1 MKYYIAIN
9 CLLLLL
15 SCGPITNNRLDNNP
29 SNNPQPHNNGGP
41 HGPRSSGNTGSG
53 GIGGGISSGGVSK
66 SKTPPSP
73 WAPPTPITT
82 QEIAAKTYLD
92 NALPLLSIAPQIQT
106 HWAAKNNTLL
116 TRLLAINNL
125 KKQPSCYYAYAE
137 ERLGKGP
144 SIYLKLEA
152 LEKKTYP
159 LIFNDAAQYTS
170 FKNDLIA
177 ALQAAG
183 FGNAQTGENDRIV
196 VLGTSTTFF
205 SENPGNGNNVYFN
218 ESYPSCVTSAQNAYL
233 KTSGAYS
240 FDAKGSNTSDVDIH
254 LFIPS
259 LARACE
265 AARIASAHPGGNTN
279 TRDVYY
285 QNSLGAC
292 FANPSAP
299 AAAQAMVDNTKPN
312 WQGVGLN
319 GNRDPFQAASSM
331 STFIITWM
339 ATLGGR
345 ELNFSVHVLP
355 IQWVYN
361 TSNLIAGDNHFDNS
375 IYVTHGNFIINIP

>member
-15 SCGPITNNRLDNNP
+15 SCGPITNNRLDNN
-29 SNNPQPHNNGGP
+29 SGNNPHRASPYNHV
-41 HGPRSSGNTGSG
+41 GPRSGGNTGSDG
-53 GIGGGISSGGVSK
+53 SGVSK
-66 SKTPPSP
+66 IKTPL
-73 WAPPTPITT
+73 WAPPTPITP
-82 QEIAAKTYLD
+82 QEIGAKAYLD
-92 NALPLLSIAPQIQT
+92 GNLPLLSVAPQIQAY
-106 HWAAKNNTLL
+106 WAAKNNALL

-125 KKQPSCYYAYAE
+125 KKQPFCYYAYAE

-159 LIFNDAAQYTS
+159 LVFNDVAQWNS
-170 FKNDLIA
+170 FKNDLIV

-183 FGNAQTGENDRIV
+183 FGSAHTGENDRIV
-196 VLGTSTTFF
+196 ILGTSTTFF
-205 SENPGNGNNVYFN
+205 SENPGNGSNVYFN
-218 ESYPSCVTSAQNAYL
+218 ESPPSCVTSAQNALL

-259 LARACE
+259 LSRACE
-265 AARIASAHPGGNTN
+265 AVRIASGHPHGNTN
-279 TRDVYY
+279 TRDIYH
-285 QNSLGAC
+285 QNTLGAC
-292 FANPSAP
+292 FADLSAP
-299 AAAQAMVDNTKPN
+299 AAAKAMVDNAKPN
-312 WQGVGLN
+312 WQGYGAG
-319 GNRDPFQAASSM
+319 GNRDPFTAASSM
-331 STFIITWM
+331 STFINTWM
-339 ATLGGR
+339 VTLGGR

-355 IQWVYN
+355 RQWVYN
-361 TSNLIAGDNHFDNS
+361 TSHAIVGDNHFDND

>member
-1 MKYYIAIN
+1 MKYYLAIN
-9 CLLLLL
+9 YLLLLL
-15 SCGPITNNRLDNNP
+15 SCGPITNNNLDNNSGKNPHLNNAP
-29 SNNPQPHNNGGP
+29 SHNNGGP

-53 GIGGGISSGGVSK
+53 GISSGGISK
-66 SKTPPSP
+66 ITP
-73 WAPPTPITT
+73 WAPPTPITP
-82 QEIAAKTYLD
+82 QEIGAKTYLD
-92 NALPLLSIAPQIQT
+92 GNLPLLSIAHQIQT
-106 HWAAKNNTLL
+106 HWAAKNNALL

-125 KKQPSCYYAYAE
+125 KKQPFCYYAYAE
-137 ERLGKGP
+137 ERLGKGS

-159 LIFNDAAQYTS
+159 LIFNDAAQYTL

-196 VLGTSTTFF
+196 ILGTSTTFF
-205 SENPGNGNNVYFN
+205 SENPGNGSNVYFN

-259 LARACE
+259 LARDCE

-285 QNSLGAC
+285 QNTLGAC
-292 FANPSAP
+292 FAHPSAP

-312 WQGVGLN
+312 WQGYGAG
-319 GNRDPFQAASSM
+319 GNRDPFTNASAM
-331 STFIITWM
+331 HNFITTWM
-339 ATLGGR
+339 ATLGAR

-355 IQWVYN
+355 SQWVYN
-361 TSNLIAGDNHFDNS
+361 TSHLIAGDNHFDNS